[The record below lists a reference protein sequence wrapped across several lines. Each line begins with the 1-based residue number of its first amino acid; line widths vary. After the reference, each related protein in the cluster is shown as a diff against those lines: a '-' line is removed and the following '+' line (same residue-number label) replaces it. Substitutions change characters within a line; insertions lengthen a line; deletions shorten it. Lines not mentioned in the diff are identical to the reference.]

1 MSSDRH
7 LVRGLGQLEATTLVV
22 GGIIGTTIFLV
33 TSEVAAT
40 VGSPMLVLATWLIAG
55 LLAGAAALCFAE
67 LSAAIP
73 ETGGTYVFLRRAYG
87 SNLAAFGFAWMMCF
101 TYGPG
106 ATAVVAIM
114 AATFLVPVLQAVG
127 VVDEGSVTAT
137 AIVLIVVLT
146 ALNASGV
153 RRGGLTQNFITFVK
167 VSLILA
173 LIFVPIA
180 LGGAQPDR
188 LWSAPARAAGPLA
201 VAQDV
206 GSAMI
211 LCLFSFS
218 GAYFVT
224 HVAEEVRQP
233 EKCIPRAIVLGF
245 LIVLT
250 LYLSIN
256 VAYLVTLPFDEVMR
270 SERIAADMMGNALGE
285 RGALVAAFVVF
296 CSAMGALNTQLLSY
310 PRIPFALARDG
321 YLFQP
326 IAAVNRRSKA
336 PANAIVLV
344 GGLASLFALSG
355 SYSEILSFVAFVS
368 HFFICL
374 AVLAVI
380 ILRTKEPGLPRPY
393 RVWGYPLTP
402 IAFLLVSA
410 VYLVNL
416 VLTRPLAVSIGIAM
430 VLAGLPFY
438 YYWRRTDTAGARA
451 R

>member
-1 MSSDRH
+1 MEAKRQ

-40 VGSPMLVLATWLIAG
+40 VGSPALVLLTWLIAG

-73 ETGGTYVFLRRAYG
+73 ETGGTYVFLKRAYG
-87 SNLAAFGFAWMMCF
+87 SDIVGFGFAWMMCF

-114 AATFLVPVLQAVG
+114 AATFLLPVLQALGLVG
-127 VVDEGSVTAT
+127 DGNIAVT
-137 AIVLIVVLT
+137 AIVIIAVLT

-153 RRGGLTQNFITFVK
+153 RRGGLTQNVITFVK
-167 VSLILA
+167 VTLILA
-173 LIFVPIA
+173 VIVLPIA
-180 LGGAQPDR
+180 GAGAQFER
-188 LWSAPARAAGPLA
+188 LLAAPTQSEGALAA
-201 VAQDV
+201 AQDV
-206 GSAMI
+206 GTAMI

-224 HVAEEVRQP
+224 HVAEEVRTP
-233 EKCIPRAIVLGF
+233 EKTIPRAILTGF
-245 LIVLT
+245 LIVLG
-250 LYLSIN
+250 LYLAIN
-256 VAYLVTLPFDEVMR
+256 SAYLVTLPFDEVMR
-270 SERIAADMMGNALGE
+270 SERIAADMMGTVLGE
-285 RGALVAAFVVF
+285 RGALFTAFIIF

-321 YLFQP
+321 YLFRR
-326 IAAVNRRSKA
+326 IAEVNKRSRT

-344 GGLASLFALSG
+344 GLLASLFALTG

-380 ILRTKEPGLPRPY
+380 MLRIREPDLPRPY
-393 RVWGYPLTP
+393 RVWGYPATP

-410 VYLVNL
+410 VYLGNL
-416 VLTRPLAVSIGIAM
+416 VATRPVAVSAGIVL

-438 YYWRRTDTAGARA
+438 YHWRRASIRQSQSL
-451 R
+451 

>member
-1 MSSDRH
+1 MSAPRQ

-40 VGSPMLVLATWLIAG
+40 VGSPALVLLTWLIAG

-73 ETGGTYVFLRRAYG
+73 ETGGTYVFLKRAYG
-87 SNLAAFGFAWMMCF
+87 SDIVGFGFAWMMCF

-114 AATFLVPVLQAVG
+114 AATFLLPVLQALGLVG
-127 VVDEGSVTAT
+127 EGNIAVT
-137 AIVLIVVLT
+137 AIVIIAVLT

-153 RRGGLTQNFITFVK
+153 RRGGLTQNVITFVK
-167 VSLILA
+167 VTLILA
-173 LIFVPIA
+173 VIVLPIA
-180 LGGAQPDR
+180 GAGAQFER
-188 LWSAPARAAGPLA
+188 LLAAPEQSAGTLA
-201 VAQDV
+201 TAQNV

-224 HVAEEVRQP
+224 HVAEEVRAP
-233 EKCIPRAIVLGF
+233 EKTIPRAILTGF
-245 LIVLT
+245 LIVLG
-250 LYLSIN
+250 LYLAIN
-256 VAYLVTLPFDEVMR
+256 AAYLVTLPFDEVMR
-270 SERIAADMMGNALGE
+270 SERIAADMMGTVLGE
-285 RGALVAAFVVF
+285 RGAMFTAFIIF
-296 CSAMGALNTQLLSY
+296 CSALGALNTQLLSY

-321 YLFQP
+321 YLFSR
-326 IAAVNRRSKA
+326 IAEINPRSRT

-344 GGLASLFALSG
+344 GLLASLFALTG

-380 ILRTKEPGLPRPY
+380 VLRIREPDLPRPY
-393 RVWGYPLTP
+393 RVWGYPATP
-402 IAFLLVSA
+402 VTFLLVSA
-410 VYLVNL
+410 VYLGNL
-416 VLTRPLAVSIGIAM
+416 VATRPVAVSAGILM

-438 YYWRRTDTAGARA
+438 YHWRRATIRRSQGL
-451 R
+451 

>member
-1 MSSDRH
+1 MRSARQ

-40 VGSPMLVLATWLIAG
+40 VGSPALVLATWLVAG

-73 ETGGTYVFLRRAYG
+73 ETGGTYVFLKRAYG
-87 SNLAAFGFAWMMCF
+87 SDLVCFGFAWMMCF

-114 AATFLVPVLQAVG
+114 AATFLLPVLQALGLVEAG
-127 VVDEGSVTAT
+127 NVAVTA
-137 AIVLIVVLT
+137 ILIIAFLT

-153 RRGGLTQNFITFVK
+153 RRGGLAQNVITFVK

-173 LIFVPIA
+173 VIVMPFVFAGP
-180 LGGAQPDR
+180 QFER
-188 LWSAPARAAGPLA
+188 LMSPAPQTVGPLA
-201 VAQDV
+201 DLQNV
-206 GSAMI
+206 GTAMI

-224 HVAEEVRQP
+224 HVAEEVREP
-233 EKCIPRAIVLGF
+233 ERSIPKAIVSGF
-245 LIVLT
+245 LIVLA

-256 VAYLVTLPFDEVMR
+256 VAYLVTLPFDEVVH
-270 SERIAADMMGNALGE
+270 SERIAADMMGKVLGE
-285 RGALVAAFVVF
+285 RGALLTAFVIF
-296 CSAMGALNTQLLSY
+296 CSAVGALNTQLLSY

-321 YLFQP
+321 FLFRR
-326 IAAVNRRSKA
+326 IAEVSRHSRV
-336 PANAIVLV
+336 PANAIILL
-344 GGLASLFALSG
+344 GGLASLFALTG

-374 AVLAVI
+374 AVLAVVM
-380 ILRTKEPGLPRPY
+380 LRVKEPDLPRPY

-410 VYLVNL
+410 IYLVNL
-416 VLTRPLAVSIGIAM
+416 LVTRPLGVSVGIVM

-438 YYWRRTDTAGARA
+438 FYWQRMTAAREQVL
-451 R
+451 